1 MLVNLISKGVTGK
14 EVEKL
19 LDAANITCNKN
30 TIPNDPASP
39 FVTSGIRLGTAAVTT
54 GCQFSFF
61 PVRGFRFTFGKCIL
75 YPQCNVFHFFF
86 ISGYG
91 RRHEHLYGCGY
102 TGTGKSDT
110 DTADFKYT
118 DD

>member
-1 MLVNLISKGVTGK
+1 MKFKNEPFEIAKSTKRIEWLDMARGICMLFVMISHLEICPIIYKIVFG
-14 EVEKL
+14 
-19 LDAANITCNKN
+19 
-30 TIPNDPASP
+30 
-39 FVTSGIRLGTAAVTT
+39 
-54 GCQFSFF
+54 
-61 PVRGFRFTFGKCIL
+61 PVFL
-75 YPQCNVFHFFF
+75 SMFFF

-91 RRHEHLYGCGY
+91 RRHEHLYGCDY